1 MKPII
6 FAISSRRARRIAV
19 RSLALCALLC
29 VGCSAA
35 SESKEA
41 TQSQAQTMP
50 PPAASAGEPGG
61 TETQLQPN
69 GTTAESP
76 AGPAISADSSAS
88 GAAVKT
94 PSPPAS
100 PAGSA
105 ISTGSSAS
113 GAAVKTPASPAGSAM
128 QTDAAPP
135 AAPAAPQ
142 GQLSESASANASK
155 PIQRDFSIPVL
166 NYHSIDVN
174 PNNNAVLDPAK
185 LEQQL
190 IYLKEE
196 GYTPLTLQQFL
207 DIWDGKTEAPPKP
220 VLLTF
225 DDGYAD
231 NHTNAMPL
239 LTKYGFPA
247 TLFATMGM
255 TGQDGYFADWEQLRE
270 LRDNGWDIQPHGMTH
285 PYFNKL
291 KPDQQRFE
299 LTESIRLIQE
309 ELGIETIA
317 FCYPYGVYNAD
328 TLRILEELGVRLAFT
343 IDQGRAEPDQ
353 SPLKIKRIFVGGK
366 ESMDTFKKKLR

>member
-1 MKPII
+1 MKPINV
-6 FAISSRRARRIAV
+6 AITLRRAGRTAV
-19 RSLALCALLC
+19 HNLALCALLC
-29 VGCSAA
+29 AGCSAA
-35 SESKEA
+35 SESKEV
-41 TQSQAQTMP
+41 AQTIS
-50 PPAASAGEPGG
+50 PPAASADE
-61 TETQLQPN
+61 PN
-69 GTTAESP
+69 GTDAQSQLNGTTIQSP
-76 AGPAISADSSAS
+76 AGSVNSADPSAS

-94 PSPPAS
+94 AS
-100 PAGSA
+100 PAV
-105 ISTGSSAS
+105 SS
-113 GAAVKTPASPAGSAM
+113 GGSAM
-128 QTDAAPP
+128 HTDAAPP
-135 AAPAAPQ
+135 AVPAAPQ
-142 GQLSESASANASK
+142 GQLSENTSENSK
-155 PIQRDFSIPVL
+155 PTPIERDFSIPVL

-207 DIWDGKTEAPPKP
+207 DIWDGKAEAPPKP

-291 KPDQQRFE
+291 KPDQQRHE

-309 ELGIETIA
+309 ELGVKTIA

-328 TLRILEELGVRLAFT
+328 TLRILEELGVPIAFT